1 MSVMWQI
8 HVKRLLNLI
17 GSDYDAA
24 VMTPQTRTVA
34 CLGLAQTLAWAS
46 SYYLPAMLANS
57 MARDLGVSSPL
68 IFAAFSASLVV
79 SALLGPLAGRAID
92 HYGGRRVLMLNSL
105 VFALGLVCLAQ
116 AQGPVGLFAGWCIL
130 GVAMAAG
137 LYEAAFATLV
147 HLYGQRSRG
156 PITGITLMAGLAS
169 TIGWPLSAWLELHWG
184 WRTACMS
191 WAALHLLVGLP
202 LNALLQRTPDPT
214 ANQDIPPVDGSTSAL
229 APAAEPLSQSGARR
243 AGALL
248 ALVFAVTWFISTAMA
263 AHLPRLLQAQ
273 GLPLATAL
281 LLAALVG
288 PAQVAGRLLEY
299 GLLRRVHPVASAR
312 VAGALHSVGAIAFL
326 LLGVPAGAAFTLLHG
341 AGNGILTI
349 AKGTLPLVLF
359 GTKDYGLRQGLLM
372 VPARFAQAL
381 SPYVFGLA
389 IDRFGGGAL
398 WFSAALGAVGFM
410 ALMLLPGPSPRAQ
423 ASP

>member
-92 HYGGRRVLMLNSL
+92 RFGGRRVLMLNSL
-105 VFALGLVCLAQ
+105 VFALGLVCLAL

-130 GVAMAAG
+130 GMAMAAG

-191 WAALHLLVGLP
+191 WAGLHLLVALP
-202 LNALLQRTPDPT
+202 LNALLQKTPDAT
-214 ANQDIPPVDGSTSAL
+214 AKEDIPPADGSESAQ
-229 APAAEPLSQSGARR
+229 APAVEALSQSGARR

-248 ALVFAVTWFISTAMA
+248 ALVFAITWFISTAMA
-263 AHLPRLLQAQ
+263 AHLPRLTERFYRVDTARSRQLGGT
-273 GLPLATAL
+273 GL
-281 LLAALVG
+281 
-288 PAQVAGRLLEY
+288 
-299 GLLRRVHPVASAR
+299 
-312 VAGALHSVGAIAFL
+312 
-326 LLGVPAGAAFTLLHG
+326 
-341 AGNGILTI
+341 
-349 AKGTLPLVLF
+349 
-359 GTKDYGLRQGLLM
+359 
-372 VPARFAQAL
+372 
-381 SPYVFGLA
+381 GLA
-389 IDRFGGGAL
+389 IVKHVVNRHRGRLDIQSTPGKGSTFTVTLPA
-398 WFSAALGAVGFM
+398 AVG
-410 ALMLLPGPSPRAQ
+410 A
-423 ASP
+423 